1 MARTL
6 LLLIAGLVF
15 AMSPGCRMNEAPEDE
30 IEDAGIANTIKGK
43 LTTDSNSSTLSNIS
57 VDVANGVVTLSGQV
71 ASAERKHRA
80 EEIARSVDGVTRVN
94 DDLQIK
100 AHP

>member
-6 LLLIAGLVF
+6 VLLIASLVF
-15 AMSPGCRMNEAPEDE
+15 AMSPGCNEAPEDE
-30 IEDAGIANTIKGK
+30 FENAGIANTIKAK
-43 LTTDSNSSTLSNIS
+43 LATDLNSSTLTNIS
-57 VDVANGVVTLSGQV
+57 VDVTNGVVTLSGQV

-94 DDLQIK
+94 DDLQIA
-100 AHP
+100 AHH